1 MNKFRQPIFIILLLG
16 LVVFISFRN
25 TQTFTLNNS
34 NKTEYPAETSL
45 AMDSNS
51 ASLENK
57 VYPIITYLDFY
68 NSGAKPSSLPTPTPS
83 PLEPNLKAQA
93 AVLVDLS
100 TNKFIYEKN
109 INDKMLIASLTKLMT
124 ALVAYE
130 NVENLNQT
138 FVIQQED
145 LDIESHHPN
154 LAVGDRF
161 NFQEMLYMVLITSD
175 NSVTHALARSLEV
188 NQIMNFTDLMNQRAQ
203 QLGMTNT
210 YFEDETGLNGNYSTI
225 SDLII
230 LTKEILNKYPQIFS
244 YSVYPSLTIK
254 NIDGKV
260 FNLTNTN
267 SIIKNIPSIIGSK
280 TGYTEESLGNLL
292 VVFEDKDKPILA
304 IVLKSPDRTS
314 DMLNLVSYYLRT
326 TK

>member
-1 MNKFRQPIFIILLLG
+1 MNKFRQSVFVILLLG
-16 LVVFISFRN
+16 LAIFISFRN
-25 TQTFTLNNS
+25 TKTFTLNNS
-34 NKTEYPAETSL
+34 NEIEYPAETSL
-45 AMDSNS
+45 AIDSNS

-57 VYPIITYLDFY
+57 VYPIITHLNFS
-68 NSGAKPSSLPTPTPS
+68 NSSPNPSSLPTPTPS

-100 TNKFIYEKN
+100 TNDFVYEKN

-124 ALVAYE
+124 VLVAYE

-145 LDIESHHPN
+145 LDVESHHPN

-161 NFQEMLYMVLITSD
+161 NFQEMLYMILITSD

-188 NQIMNFTDLMNQRAQ
+188 KQIINFTYLMNQKAQ

-225 SDLII
+225 TDLII

-267 SIIKNIPSIIGSK
+267 PIIKNIPSIIGSK

-292 VVFEDKDKPILA
+292 VVFKDQDKPILA
-304 IVLKSPDRTS
+304 IVLKSSDRTS
-314 DMLNLVSYYLRT
+314 DMLNLVSYYLRI